1 MKKDERFYAFI
12 IARTSRHCSRIRHV
26 SIHERWI
33 QAAVCAA
40 AVVLCAALYGFYG
53 LAQQAAHLRI
63 ERENDRLREE
73 NDRQRQQ
80 LDQLKNRVEAIEDA
94 SRRLSEISG
103 VSPEEDLSLV
113 GAGGPLVILDAAA
126 IALVETRAAQL
137 EHELKTHEQAL
148 HERARIPSIWPAEGR
163 VTDDYGPRYNP
174 FGGGG
179 SEFHDGLDI
188 AAAWGTPVVATGGGT
203 VLFAGAKSGY
213 GNVVEVDHGNGLVTA
228 YGHLS
233 KIGVVVGQELK
244 RGEPLGSV
252 GSTGRSTGP
261 HVHYE
266 VCIGEAAVSP
276 SHYLP
281 SRESA
286 PAAEQQ
292 QPEAN

>member
-12 IARTSRHCSRIRHV
+12 VARTSRHCSRIRHV

-40 AVVLCAALYGFYG
+40 AVVCCAALYGFYG

-63 ERENDRLREE
+63 EQENERLREE
-73 NDRQRQQ
+73 NERQRRQ
-80 LDQLKNRVEAIEDA
+80 LDHLKNRVEAIEDA

-126 IALVETRAAQL
+126 IALVEARAAQL
-137 EHELKTHEQAL
+137 EQELRTHEQVL
-148 HERARIPSIWPAEGR
+148 VERARIPSIWPTEGR
-163 VTDDYGPRYNP
+163 ITDDYGPRHNP
-174 FGGGG
+174 FGGGM

-213 GNVVEVDHGNGLVTA
+213 GNVVEVDHGGGLMTA

-233 KIGVVVGQELK
+233 KIEVAAGQELK
-244 RGEPLGSV
+244 RGDAIGRV

-266 VCIGEAAVSP
+266 VRIGDSPVSP
-276 SHYLP
+276 AHYLP
-281 SRESA
+281 ART
-286 PAAEQQ
+286 PAA
-292 QPEAN
+292 PSGTN